1 MTFKSVFPRA
11 VMLVICCLLPM
22 VSSVAS
28 VRAEEGYVARQ
39 EGLRTFFDA
48 LSASLGQPAI
58 LSKAAARRTIS
69 GEFSLVAPQQ
79 TLERI
84 VRQMALIWYSDGQT
98 LYVYEA
104 SEAKRAVI
112 SLNTI
117 TVQKLDAFLRSSGLR
132 DARYPL
138 RHDGLRTFY
147 ISGPPIY
154 VDLVAQAAQ
163 FMDNQSASLQLGQ
176 QRIGV
181 INLRNTFVA
190 DRKYELR
197 DQSITVPGIATAIET
212 LLKGESRAIDAAI
225 NKDGDAHPGGMPS
238 FPSGGLGA
246 LEPASPDMT
255 APRSIARDLA
265 AGNIRVVAYPDTN
278 SLLVKGLPEQVLFIE
293 NLVAAL
299 DEPKRHVELS
309 LWIIDLQKDDLNEL
323 GVDWKGSF
331 KVGSKVAASLNG
343 GSLSTLDSTS
353 FMAAISALET
363 DSRARVVSRP
373 VVLTQE
379 NVPAIFDNN
388 RTFYARLIGERSV
401 ELEHVT
407 YGTLVSVLPRISASG
422 EVEMA
427 LNIEDGSVVDSTN
440 GSSGVDAL
448 PTVGRTRIS
457 TVARVPRGK
466 SLLVGGFTRDE
477 SGEVIKRIPVLGH
490 IPYLGRMFSYRQT
503 RESNTVRVFLIQPKE
518 LDSLLEPGA
527 MPIDSRV
534 IDKAAREPADRAV
547 LRALER

>member
-1 MTFKSVFPRA
+1 MTFKSGFPRA

-22 VSSVAS
+22 APSVAS

-48 LSASLGQPAI
+48 LSASLGQPVI

-225 NKDGDAHPGGMPS
+225 NKDGEAHPGGMPS

-246 LEPASPDMT
+246 LEPDSPDMT

-518 LDSLLEPGA
+518 LDSLLEPGV
-527 MPIDSRV
+527 MQLDSRV
-534 IDKAAREPADRAV
+534 IDKAARDPADRAV

>member
-1 MTFKSVFPRA
+1 M
-11 VMLVICCLLPM
+11 
-22 VSSVAS
+22 
-28 VRAEEGYVARQ
+28 
-39 EGLRTFFDA
+39 
-48 LSASLGQPAI
+48 
-58 LSKAAARRTIS
+58 
-69 GEFSLVAPQQ
+69 PQ
-79 TLERI
+79 
-84 VRQMALIWYSDGQT
+84 
-98 LYVYEA
+98 
-104 SEAKRAVI
+104 
-112 SLNTI
+112 
-117 TVQKLDAFLRSSGLR
+117 
-132 DARYPL
+132 
-138 RHDGLRTFY
+138 
-147 ISGPPIY
+147 
-154 VDLVAQAAQ
+154 
-163 FMDNQSASLQLGQ
+163 
-176 QRIGV
+176 
-181 INLRNTFVA
+181 
-190 DRKYELR
+190 
-197 DQSITVPGIATAIET
+197 
-212 LLKGESRAIDAAI
+212 
-225 NKDGDAHPGGMPS
+225 
-238 FPSGGLGA
+238 
-246 LEPASPDMT
+246 
-255 APRSIARDLA
+255 SIARDAA
-265 AGNIRVVAYPDTN
+265 AGSIRVVAYPDTN

-323 GVDWKGSF
+323 GVDWQGSL
-331 KVGSKVAASLNG
+331 KLGSQVGVSLNG

-363 DSRARVVSRP
+363 DNRARVVSRP

-427 LNIEDGSVVDSTN
+427 LNIEDGSVVDSATE
-440 GSSGVDAL
+440 SSVVDTL

-477 SGEVIKRIPVLGH
+477 RAEVIKRIPVLGH

-518 LDSLLEPGA
+518 LDSLLEPGV

-534 IDKAAREPADRAV
+534 IDKVAPEPADRAV